1 MTVPQSTDPLSACTQ
16 DKDTAA
22 AIGSKSYNALMERM
36 VGLTGRP
43 SLTPAP
49 SQEAQATAGSL
60 ETGVTS
66 AAKQKASADDT
77 EDVPAHEGLSE
88 QELQIVSAPP
98 ESSDMGMAYAQS
110 SAATGGS
117 KPISSTHMAAQHWD
131 QVAAASKSA
140 AAEKPELISK
150 PVASSRTA
158 EVASHTG
165 HISARPASPPEELC
179 EADELQLALKL
190 SLNNTEDSA
199 AALSHPT
206 AMDGAPDCS
215 MHSPAGAIKV
225 PKSVQPSAV
234 NEAVAMQSAGV
245 HGPTLG
251 HTLALSSVQPAE
263 ESAAVEAP
271 MATCTLPPAP
281 EQSNHAEM
289 LDHDYVMIAPEEAP
303 ADKAGTNCM
312 KSSPGQT
319 PAFDAKALAAPG
331 EGFEQLSMPKMS
343 SDSPVGSQEL
353 EPHAA
358 YPSEAAKRALE
369 PLSGDAEASADELST
384 EKNRNCVSKPLC
396 SLTDAAVV
404 RDNLSSTAAAASEA
418 PPDRAAN
425 EGTKTSHQPAPG
437 LDERAMA
444 LLAALPK
451 PVPGVGST
459 RHSDN
464 FGESS
469 TTAQSK
475 GVDASQQH
483 VASTCAGSPATCTQ
497 HTVLGDA
504 TEEKPCLLHS
514 PAVQPDQAGRMGSSK
529 EAYLIQSFL
538 DNASSQLTEH
548 GLVSLHQVCSLR
560 LCYLFIA

>member
-1 MTVPQSTDPLSACTQ
+1 M
-16 DKDTAA
+16 
-22 AIGSKSYNALMERM
+22 
-36 VGLTGRP
+36 
-43 SLTPAP
+43 
-49 SQEAQATAGSL
+49 
-60 ETGVTS
+60 
-66 AAKQKASADDT
+66 
-77 EDVPAHEGLSE
+77 
-88 QELQIVSAPP
+88 
-98 ESSDMGMAYAQS
+98 
-110 SAATGGS
+110 
-117 KPISSTHMAAQHWD
+117 
-131 QVAAASKSA
+131 
-140 AAEKPELISK
+140 
-150 PVASSRTA
+150 
-158 EVASHTG
+158 
-165 HISARPASPPEELC
+165 SPPEELC
-179 EADELQLALKL
+179 EADELQLALRL
-190 SLNNTEDSA
+190 SLNNTEDTA
-199 AALSHPT
+199 AAPSHPT

-225 PKSVQPSAV
+225 PKSAQPSAV

-271 MATCTLPPAP
+271 VATRTLPPAP

-319 PAFDAKALAAPG
+319 PAFDEKALAAPG
-331 EGFEQLSMPKMS
+331 EGFEQLSMPKMG

-358 YPSEAAKRALE
+358 YTSEAAKRALE

-384 EKNRNCVSKPLC
+384 EKSQNCVSKPLC

-404 RDNLSSTAAAASEA
+404 RDDPSSTAAAASE
-418 PPDRAAN
+418 PPADRAAD
-425 EGTKTSHQPAPG
+425 EGTETSHQPAPG

-459 RHSDN
+459 RHPHD

-469 TTAQSK
+469 TTAQSQ

-497 HTVLGDA
+497 HTVLRDA
-504 TEEKPCLLHS
+504 SEEKPCLLHS
-514 PAVQPDQAGRMGSSK
+514 PAVQPDQAGRMGSNK

-548 GLVSLHQVCSLR
+548 GLVSLHQVCALQ